1 MNSLLIGIFVL
12 VYLAIVMEHPLGVGK
27 SASAL
32 FGAAVLW
39 VIYAIASGGHV
50 SDALDESIVP
60 AAKIVFFLMGA
71 MAIVEMIDA
80 HRGFDIITTRLRA
93 RTLPKLLWI
102 LASIAFLLSAVID
115 NLTTTIVLVSMTRRM
130 LAGREDRLLFA
141 AVIVIAANAGGAWSP
156 MGDVTTTMLWI
167 GGQVSAPAIVKGLLL
182 PSVVNLLVPL
192 LWVSFVLRGRRAEVS
207 HGPAEAGPHPASVRE
222 RNLVFSLGAGLLLMV
237 PVFKTITHL
246 PVFMGVLLAMGT
258 LWIVTGLL
266 HRKKD
271 AEQKALLAPAEALK
285 RIDSASIVFFLGILL
300 AVAVLEHAGILDALA
315 SWLGRAVGRLDL
327 IVMTLG
333 LASAVIDNVPLVAA
347 AMGMFPLPSHAPD
360 SFLWEFLAYCAGTG
374 GSILIVGS
382 AAGIAA
388 MGLEGVGFLWYARR
402 ISLVALAGYLAGA
415 AVYIVEYRVM
425 RGF

>member
-1 MNSLLIGIFVL
+1 
-12 VYLAIVMEHPLGVGK
+12 
-27 SASAL
+27 
-32 FGAAVLW
+32 
-39 VIYAIASGGHV
+39 
-50 SDALDESIVP
+50 
-60 AAKIVFFLMGA
+60 
-71 MAIVEMIDA
+71 
-80 HRGFDIITTRLRA
+80 
-93 RTLPKLLWI
+93 
-102 LASIAFLLSAVID
+102 
-115 NLTTTIVLVSMTRRM
+115 
-130 LAGREDRLLFA
+130 
-141 AVIVIAANAGGAWSP
+141 
-156 MGDVTTTMLWI
+156 
-167 GGQVSAPAIVKGLLL
+167 
-182 PSVVNLLVPL
+182 
-192 LWVSFVLRGRRAEVS
+192 
-207 HGPAEAGPHPASVRE
+207 
-222 RNLVFSLGAGLLLMV
+222 
-237 PVFKTITHL
+237 
-246 PVFMGVLLAMGT
+246 
-258 LWIVTGLL
+258 L

-327 IVMTLG
+327 IVVTLG

-347 AMGMFPLPSHAPD
+347 AMGMFPLASHAPD

-388 MGLEGVGFLWYARR
+388 MGLEDVGFLWYARR